1 MRHHWRSL
9 AVLALLVAVA
19 TATVLTAAA
28 GARRGHSA
36 ADRLWDQTRP
46 GTVTVLPNQPGFD
59 WSKIRALPEVAA
71 LTEFPVVFGF
81 ALPCCPE
88 ASTGFPTVDGQMGT
102 TIERPVMLSGRMYNP
117 ERIDE
122 IVVTPQFEAVYHKH
136 VGDTL
141 TLDLASI
148 AQVNQDGGYDGTS
161 GPPAGPKVTATI
173 VGVGRSF
180 WGSVNVDGPGQHGGM
195 LASPALFAKYEK
207 NIMGTNGDS
216 YINALIRLKGGPA
229 EIPAFRADLARVTG
243 RSDIDMWDNQSYFGG
258 PVQRLTEYEAA
269 CLLAFGLAALLAAL
283 FLIGG
288 YVARYISARMAD
300 LQVLQAVGLTPR
312 QAVASAA
319 VPPFLAAAAG
329 ATLGVAGAIVAS
341 RWMPIGEAAYV
352 EPHPGIDAD
361 WLILGPGWVLAPL
374 LVGVASA
381 AFAALGLAASRRR
394 SVPRRS
400 SVAAAAA
407 AAGLPVSVVVGTRFA
422 LESGRGRAAVPV
434 RPALLGAVAGVLGVL
449 AAFTFSAGVADATAN
464 PVRYGQTWQLGTFF
478 GLSGQDFGPADKVL
492 QAVAADPDVTGIDDA
507 RIAGAQSGRV
517 SVESFTYD
525 PVGDKRISVVLTGG
539 RMPDAPDEIVLAP
552 LTAKDLHAVTGSTI
566 SLAGGTPTQMPFRVT
581 GIGFVPAGPHN
592 EYSDGAWLTPG
603 GYDRLF
609 RGAHYPFKFHLG
621 VVTLRPGADVQ
632 AVAHRLDARAAAIP
646 GGKAFT
652 FDTQPTPA
660 QVVALRDVAVLPLA
674 LAAFLILL
682 AIAAVGHALSSAVN
696 HRRHELAVLRALG
709 LTRGQSRL
717 VLVTQASLLAL
728 IGLAFG
734 IPLGL
739 ILGQALWREA
749 ANLAPLAYFPPVAV
763 WALLLIAPAALV
775 TAIVLAAWP
784 GERAARLQPGQLLR
798 AE

>member
-1 MRHHWRSL
+1 M
-9 AVLALLVAVA
+9 
-19 TATVLTAAA
+19 
-28 GARRGHSA
+28 
-36 ADRLWDQTRP
+36 
-46 GTVTVLPNQPGFD
+46 
-59 WSKIRALPEVAA
+59 
-71 LTEFPVVFGF
+71 
-81 ALPCCPE
+81 
-88 ASTGFPTVDGQMGT
+88 
-102 TIERPVMLSGRMYNP
+102 
-117 ERIDE
+117 
-122 IVVTPQFEAVYHKH
+122 
-136 VGDTL
+136 
-141 TLDLASI
+141 
-148 AQVNQDGGYDGTS
+148 
-161 GPPAGPKVTATI
+161 
-173 VGVGRSF
+173 
-180 WGSVNVDGPGQHGGM
+180 
-195 LASPALFAKYEK
+195 
-207 NIMGTNGDS
+207 
-216 YINALIRLKGGPA
+216 
-229 EIPAFRADLARVTG
+229 
-243 RSDIDMWDNQSYFGG
+243 
-258 PVQRLTEYEAA
+258 
-269 CLLAFGLAALLAAL
+269 
-283 FLIGG
+283 
-288 YVARYISARMAD
+288 
-300 LQVLQAVGLTPR
+300 
-312 QAVASAA
+312 
-319 VPPFLAAAAG
+319 
-329 ATLGVAGAIVAS
+329 
-341 RWMPIGEAAYV
+341 
-352 EPHPGIDAD
+352 
-361 WLILGPGWVLAPL
+361 
-374 LVGVASA
+374 
-381 AFAALGLAASRRR
+381 
-394 SVPRRS
+394 
-400 SVAAAAA
+400 
-407 AAGLPVSVVVGTRFA
+407 
-422 LESGRGRAAVPV
+422 
-434 RPALLGAVAGVLGVL
+434 
-449 AAFTFSAGVADATAN
+449 
-464 PVRYGQTWQLGTFF
+464 
-478 GLSGQDFGPADKVL
+478 
-492 QAVAADPDVTGIDDA
+492 AADPDVTGIDDA
-507 RIAGAQSGRV
+507 RVAGAQSGRV

-621 VVTLRPGADVQ
+621 AVTLRPGADVQ

-682 AIAAVGHALSSAVN
+682 AIAAVGHALSSAVS

-763 WALLLIAPAALV
+763 WALLLIAPAALAA
-775 TAIVLAAWP
+775 AILLAAWP

>member
-1 MRHHWRSL
+1 MRIVLTWLRLEMRRHWRSL

-36 ADRLWDQTRP
+36 ADRLWDQTLP

-59 WSKIRALPEVAA
+59 WAKIRALPEVAA

-180 WGSVNVDGPGQHGGM
+180 WGSVNVDGPNQHGGV

-258 PVQRLTEYEAA
+258 PIQRLTEYEAA

-374 LVGVASA
+374 LVGVGIGGFRGA
-381 AFAALGLAASRRR
+381 R
-394 SVPRRS
+394 
-400 SVAAAAA
+400 
-407 AAGLPVSVVVGTRFA
+407 AGGEQATERPAPVQRCGGR
-422 LESGRGRAAVPV
+422 GRGRAAGLDRGGHPVRARVRAGAGRGAGPAGAARCGGRRAGRAGCVHLLGRGGRRDRQPGPLRPDLAAGHVLRPV
-434 RPALLGAVAGVLGVL
+434 RPGFRARRQGPAGGGRRSGRHRHRRCADRRGAVRPGLG
-449 AAFTFSAGVADATAN
+449 
-464 PVRYGQTWQLGTFF
+464 R
-478 GLSGQDFGPADKVL
+478 
-492 QAVAADPDVTGIDDA
+492 
-507 RIAGAQSGRV
+507 
-517 SVESFTYD
+517 E
-525 PVGDKRISVVLTGG
+525 
-539 RMPDAPDEIVLAP
+539 
-552 LTAKDLHAVTGSTI
+552 LH
-566 SLAGGTPTQMPFRVT
+566 
-581 GIGFVPAGPHN
+581 
-592 EYSDGAWLTPG
+592 
-603 GYDRLF
+603 
-609 RGAHYPFKFHLG
+609 
-621 VVTLRPGADVQ
+621 LRPGRRQADPGR
-632 AVAHRLDARAAAIP
+632 AHRWPDARCAGRDRAGA
-646 GGKAFT
+646 GDG
-652 FDTQPTPA
+652 QGPA
-660 QVVALRDVAVLPLA
+660 C
-674 LAAFLILL
+674 
-682 AIAAVGHALSSAVN
+682 
-696 HRRHELAVLRALG
+696 RHGQHDLG
-709 LTRGQSRL
+709 
-717 VLVTQASLLAL
+717 
-728 IGLAFG
+728 
-734 IPLGL
+734 
-739 ILGQALWREA
+739 W
-749 ANLAPLAYFPPVAV
+749 
-763 WALLLIAPAALV
+763 
-775 TAIVLAAWP
+775 
-784 GERAARLQPGQLLR
+784 RAARPPRCRSG
-798 AE
+798 